1 MRILH
6 ISDTHGQHRQLTDL
20 PEADVIVHSGDFTF
34 AGTIEEATDFM
45 DWFCDLPYK
54 YKVFIAGNHDHCL
67 YEAELEGLDNNTYY
81 LCSSSIEIEGIKFH
95 GVPMFMGDVLENR
108 YVDYIASIPN
118 DVDVLISHQPPMGI
132 MDLSRKVH
140 YGESLLLR
148 QVKINPPRLH
158 LFGHIH
164 DAYGQVQEDGVI
176 FSNAAIVDD
185 QYVLTNTPRV
195 YEI

>member
-1 MRILH
+1 MKILH
-6 ISDTHGQHRQLTDL
+6 ISDTHCQHRQLTDL
-20 PEADVIVHSGDFTF
+20 TEADVIVHSGDFTF

-67 YEAELEGLDNNTYY
+67 YESDLEGLDNNTYY
-81 LCSSSIEIEGIKFH
+81 LCNSSIDIEGVKFH
-95 GVPMFMGDVLENR
+95 GLPMFMGDISENR
-108 YVDYIASIPN
+108 YAEYIIPK

-132 MDLSRKVH
+132 LDLSRKIH
-140 YGESLLLR
+140 YGERLLLR

-164 DAYGQVQEDGVI
+164 DAYGKKEEEGVI
-176 FSNAAIVDD
+176 YSNAAIVDD
-185 QYVLTNTPRV
+185 QYVLTNTPRL

>member
-1 MRILH
+1 MKILH
-6 ISDTHGQHRQLTDL
+6 ISDTHGQHRQLTAL

-54 YKVFIAGNHDHCL
+54 YKVFIAGNHGHCL

-81 LCSSSIEIEGIKFH
+81 LCNSSIEIEGIKFH
-95 GVPMFMGDVLENR
+95 GVPMFMGDMSENR
-108 YVDYIASIPN
+108 YVEYIASIPN
-118 DVDVLISHQPPMGI
+118 DIDVLITHQPPMGI
-132 MDLSRKVH
+132 MDLSRKIH
-140 YGESLLLR
+140 YGEQLLLR
-148 QVKINPPRLH
+148 QVRINPPKLH

-164 DAYGQVQEDGVI
+164 DAYGQMEEDGVI
-176 FSNAAIVDD
+176 YSNAAIVDD
-185 QYVLTNTPRV
+185 QYVLSNTPKL